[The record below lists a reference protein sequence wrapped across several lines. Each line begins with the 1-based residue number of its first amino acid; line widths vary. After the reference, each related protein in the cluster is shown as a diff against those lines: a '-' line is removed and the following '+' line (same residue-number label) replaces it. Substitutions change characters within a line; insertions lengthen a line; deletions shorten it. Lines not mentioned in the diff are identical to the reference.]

1 MKKIFLPIIALVIAF
16 SSCQKV
22 IDIDLN
28 TATPQYVIEA
38 ELVEGTQ
45 DFAVRV
51 TKTSNFFSTDKPTA
65 VTNATV
71 TLKKD
76 SGAAISL
83 IGENN
88 GYYKAAKY
96 TATNKANYTLS
107 VSVDGKS
114 FSASSYL
121 SKPIMLD
128 SIEIEKDNGNPFGG
142 AAADSTYQ
150 LYCIFQDPTSETNFY
165 RIKTV
170 VNDKPKNKGEN
181 ILVIDD
187 RLTNGNRIRI
197 PIFTTEFKL
206 GEKVDVELVS
216 IDKKV
221 HDYYNTL
228 STLVSNG
235 NNSAAPT
242 NPITNWSGGA
252 LGYFG
257 AVSSSK
263 KTVLVK

>member
-1 MKKIFLPIIALVIAF
+1 MKKIFPIIALIITL

-45 DFAVRV
+45 DFTVRV
-51 TKTSNFFSTDKPTA
+51 TKTSNFFSTDKATA
-65 VTNATV
+65 VNNATI

-76 SGAAISL
+76 NGTAISL

-88 GYYKAAKY
+88 GYYKAAQY
-96 TATNKANYTLS
+96 TATNKANYTLN
-107 VSVDGKS
+107 VSVDGKK
-114 FSASSYL
+114 FDASSYL
-121 SKPIMLD
+121 AKPITLD
-128 SIEIEKDNGNPFGG
+128 SVEIEKDSGNPFGG
-142 AAADSTYQ
+142 ASADSTYQ
-150 LYCIFQDPTSETNFY
+150 LYCIFQDPKSETNFY

-170 VNDKPKNKGEN
+170 VNGKPKNDGEN

-187 RLTNGNRIRI
+187 RFSDGNRIRI

-263 KTVLVK
+263 RTVLVK